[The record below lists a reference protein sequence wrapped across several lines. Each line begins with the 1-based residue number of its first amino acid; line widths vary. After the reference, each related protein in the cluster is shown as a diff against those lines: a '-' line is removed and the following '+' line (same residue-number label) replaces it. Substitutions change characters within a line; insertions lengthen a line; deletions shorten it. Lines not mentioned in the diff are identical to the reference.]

1 MIEWVQ
7 VSGDVSAD
15 AAYLASLYGM
25 KNGVA
30 LRQRE
35 LKRLASLYG
44 AGYRMNV
51 EKALADRDAPDG
63 AMRADAG
70 PVMSRQDAMQAAR
83 EILGRR

>member
-7 VSGDVSAD
+7 VSGDVAAD
-15 AAYLASLYGM
+15 VAYLSSLYGM

-51 EKALADRDAPDG
+51 ERAMADRGAPG
-63 AMRADAG
+63 EGIRADAG

-83 EILGRR
+83 EILGKR